1 MYRLR
6 CMDMDRFFL
15 YLGIGMLVLLIIALI
30 MDSTTLWKFIT
41 VLGEEYIYIAIS
53 IILYSFNPS
62 LGFSTML
69 ILIFS
74 ANISI
79 LLKNI
84 FAIPRPPKE
93 FWRTEAGGYSFPS
106 GHTQTT
112 STFWYTIAF
121 ILKNRYLLF
130 LASSITLAVGISR
143 IALRVHWISDVV
155 GGYLIGFIVAYTLI
169 RFIERS
175 YRYTLV
181 SISITALLLNIVNL
195 FIAIEVITYRI
206 LGTVI
211 GLIIAIPIHIKTLR
225 YVERFS
231 LIERIVNVIATL
243 FLVSVSIGLEKLIHE
258 YGWTLYIAIPL
269 ITVSTPIAVPKIVK
283 IITKNIASQ

>member
-1 MYRLR
+1 
-6 CMDMDRFFL
+6 
-15 YLGIGMLVLLIIALI
+15 
-30 MDSTTLWKFIT
+30 
-41 VLGEEYIYIAIS
+41 
-53 IILYSFNPS
+53 
-62 LGFSTML
+62 
-69 ILIFS
+69 
-74 ANISI
+74 
-79 LLKNI
+79 
-84 FAIPRPPKE
+84 
-93 FWRTEAGGYSFPS
+93 
-106 GHTQTT
+106 
-112 STFWYTIAF
+112 
-121 ILKNRYLLF
+121 LF

-155 GGYLIGFIVAYTLI
+155 RGYLIGFIVAYTLI

-231 LIERIVNVIATL
+231 FIERIVNVIATL
-243 FLVSVSIGLEKLIHE
+243 FLVSVSIGLEKLVHE

>member
-1 MYRLR
+1 M
-6 CMDMDRFFL
+6 
-15 YLGIGMLVLLIIALI
+15 
-30 MDSTTLWKFIT
+30 
-41 VLGEEYIYIAIS
+41 
-53 IILYSFNPS
+53 
-62 LGFSTML
+62 
-69 ILIFS
+69 
-74 ANISI
+74 
-79 LLKNI
+79 
-84 FAIPRPPKE
+84 
-93 FWRTEAGGYSFPS
+93 
-106 GHTQTT
+106 
-112 STFWYTIAF
+112 
-121 ILKNRYLLF
+121 F

-155 GGYLIGFIVAYTLI
+155 RGYLIGFIVAYTLI

-231 LIERIVNVIATL
+231 FIERIVNVIATL
-243 FLVSVSIGLEKLIHE
+243 FLVSVSIGLEKLVHE